1 VGYRQR
7 SHRLAPGDSDHRP
20 YAYATGVIHRLRQH
34 LWLIGWAYLCGIIT
48 VVFLGVLAPSW
59 IPWLLIGWIIGTI
72 MIGVVIAMRW
82 TDIRRWDIGLRAE
95 RDAARAL
102 NSSITACARRG
113 YRYRIWHDLPV
124 PGIGNID
131 HLLVAA
137 NGSQLIVVET
147 KAWVYLNPE
156 RRSMIARQLAAQY
169 AVVRQR
175 YAGTIVAACYLPH
188 ADQVYPFDPMR
199 GELTLRGQPL
209 HDWLAE
215 VVRATRPS
223 PSWTDD
229 PDRVVR
235 TIVHAS

>member
-1 VGYRQR
+1 
-7 SHRLAPGDSDHRP
+7 
-20 YAYATGVIHRLRQH
+20 VIHRLRHH
-34 LWLIGWAYLCGIIT
+34 LWLIGWAYLCGFIT
-48 VVFLGVLAPSW
+48 VAFLGVLAPSW

-72 MIGVVIAMRW
+72 VIGGIIAMRW
-82 TDIRRWDIGLRAE
+82 NDIRRWTIGLRAE

-102 NSSITACARRG
+102 HSACARHG

-137 NGSQLIVVET
+137 TGSPLIMVET

-156 RRSMIARQLAAQY
+156 RRQKIARQMAAQY

-175 YAGTIVAACYLPH
+175 YPGTIVAVCYLPH
-188 ADQVYPFDPMR
+188 ADQVYAFDPMR
-199 GELTLRGQPL
+199 GELTLHGQPL
-209 HDWLAE
+209 HDWLAG
-215 VVRATRPS
+215 VVQHARLS
-223 PSWTDD
+223 SSWTDD

-235 TIVHAS
+235 TIVRAS